1 MTEEN
6 VKKTSFFKKMY
17 LAIKDFEHYGIFA
30 AENLWIAIKYLLKI
44 MIIFAV
50 IVAGMFTYQFYTY
63 FQNAVHYFENN
74 IQEVSFAN
82 NQLEVNKGETI
93 EIQNDTSA
101 IPYIVIST
109 NATQEEFD
117 NYKQKLESYAAG
129 MMILKDKVVY
139 KNEILTQSLEYRYED
154 ITKNYEIGEFDK
166 QAVLDFIK
174 QIDMVSLVLS
184 MFFVVFIYVY
194 AVYLATAFVDIMMLG
209 VLGFI
214 IGRIAGM
221 KIRFKA
227 TFNIGIYA
235 LTLPILLNILY
246 IVVNT
251 LTGFTIQNFSW
262 MYTTI
267 SYIYVIVAIF
277 MIKSDFIDKQVE
289 LMKIMEE
296 QEKVRREIL
305 LQEEKKKKE
314 EENQNQDNK
323 DNKDKEDKKEE
334 EKKQKKKET
343 PSLDDG
349 LAPQGVE
356 ELPNNE

>member
-1 MTEEN
+1 MTKEN

-30 AENLWIAIKYLLKI
+30 AESLWVAIKYLLKI
-44 MIIFAV
+44 MIVFGV

-63 FQNAVHYFENN
+63 FQSAVHYFENN

-93 EIQNDTSA
+93 EIQNDTSV
-101 IPYIVIST
+101 IPYIVIDT
-109 NATQEEFD
+109 DATEEEMQ
-117 NYKQKLESYAAG
+117 NYMQKLESYEAG
-129 MMILKDKVVY
+129 IMVLKDKILY

-154 ITKNYEIGEFDK
+154 ITKNYPIGAFDK
-166 QAVLDFIK
+166 QAVMDFIK
-174 QIDMVSLVLS
+174 QIDMVSLIVS

-221 KIRFKA
+221 KIRFRA

-277 MIKSDFIDKQVE
+277 MIKSDFIDKQAE
-289 LMKIMEE
+289 LMKIIEE
-296 QEKVRREIL
+296 QEKVRREII
-305 LQEEKKKKE
+305 LQEEQKKE
-314 EENQNQDNK
+314 EEKKENQ

-334 EKKQKKKET
+334 EKKQKKKEN
-343 PSLDDG
+343 PGLDDG

-356 ELPNNE
+356 ELRNNE

>member
-1 MTEEN
+1 MTKEN

-30 AENLWIAIKYLLKI
+30 AENLWTAIKYLLKI

-93 EIQNDTSA
+93 EIQNDISV
-101 IPYIVIST
+101 IPYIVIDT
-109 NATQEEFD
+109 DTTEEEMQ
-117 NYKQKLESYAAG
+117 NYMQKLESYEAG
-129 MMILKDKVVY
+129 IMILKDKVLY

-154 ITKNYEIGEFDK
+154 ITKNYPIGAFDK
-166 QAVLDFIK
+166 QAVVDFIK
-174 QIDMVSLVLS
+174 QIDMVSLMLS

-221 KIRFKA
+221 KIRFRA

-277 MIKSDFIDKQVE
+277 MIKSDFIDKQAE
-289 LMKIMEE
+289 LMKIIEE
-296 QEKVRREIL
+296 QEKVRREII
-305 LQEEKKKKE
+305 LQEEQKKE
-314 EENQNQDNK
+314 EEKKENQ

-334 EKKQKKKET
+334 EKKQKKKEN
-343 PSLDDG
+343 PGLDDG

-356 ELPNNE
+356 ELRNNE

>member
-1 MTEEN
+1 MTKEN
-6 VKKTSFFKKMY
+6 VEKTSFFKKMY

-30 AENLWIAIKYLLKI
+30 AESLWVAIKYLLKI
-44 MIIFAV
+44 MIIFGV

-63 FQNAVHYFENN
+63 FQNGVHYFENN

-93 EIQNDTSA
+93 EIQNDTSV
-101 IPYIVIST
+101 IPYIVIDT
-109 NATQEEFD
+109 DATEEEMQ
-117 NYKQKLESYAAG
+117 NYMQKLESYEAG
-129 MMILKDKVVY
+129 IMVLKDKILY

-154 ITKNYEIGEFDK
+154 ITKNYLIGAFDK
-166 QAVLDFIK
+166 QAVVDFIK

-221 KIRFKA
+221 KIRFRA

-277 MIKSDFIDKQVE
+277 MIKSDFIDKQAE
-289 LMKIMEE
+289 LMKIIEE
-296 QEKVRREIL
+296 QEKVRREII
-305 LQEEKKKKE
+305 LQEEQKKE
-314 EENQNQDNK
+314 EEKKENQ

-334 EKKQKKKET
+334 EKKQKKKEN
-343 PSLDDG
+343 PGLDDG

>member
-6 VKKTSFFKKMY
+6 VKKTGFFKKIY

-30 AENLWIAIKYLLKI
+30 AENSWTAIKYLLKI
-44 MIIFAV
+44 MIIFGV
-50 IVAGMFTYQFYTY
+50 IVSGMFAYQFYTY

-93 EIQNDTSA
+93 EIQNDASA
-101 IPYIVIST
+101 IPYIVIDT
-109 NATQEEFD
+109 DATEEELQ
-117 NYKQKLESYAAG
+117 NYRQKLDSYEAG
-129 MMILKDKVVY
+129 VMVLKDKVLY
-139 KNEILTQSLEYRYED
+139 KNEILTQSLEYRYEE
-154 ITKNYEIGEFDK
+154 ITKNYPIGEFDK
-166 QAVLDFIK
+166 QAVLDFVK
-174 QIDMVSLVLS
+174 NLDMVSLMIS
-184 MFFVVFIYVY
+184 MFVVIFIYVY
-194 AVYLATAFVDIMMLG
+194 VVYLATAFVDIVMLG

-214 IGRIAGM
+214 VGRIAGM

-227 TFNIGIYA
+227 TFNIGVYA

-277 MIKSDFIDKQVE
+277 MIKSDFIDKQAE
-289 LMKIMEE
+289 LMKIIEE
-296 QEKVRREIL
+296 QEKVRREMI

-314 EENQNQDNK
+314 EEKENQDNK
-323 DNKDKEDKKEE
+323 DQEEKQKE
-334 EKKQKKKET
+334 EKKQKKKEKEE
-343 PSLDDG
+343 PGLDDG

>member
-1 MTEEN
+1 MTKEN

-30 AENLWIAIKYLLKI
+30 AESLWVAIKYLLKI
-44 MIIFAV
+44 MIVFGV

-93 EIQNDTSA
+93 EIQNDISV
-101 IPYIVIST
+101 IPYIVIDT
-109 NATQEEFD
+109 DTTEEEMQ
-117 NYKQKLESYAAG
+117 NYMQKLESYEAG
-129 MMILKDKVVY
+129 IMVLKDKVLY

-154 ITKNYEIGEFDK
+154 ITKNYPIGAFDK
-166 QAVLDFIK
+166 QAVEDFIK
-174 QIDMVSLVLS
+174 QIDMVSLIVS

-221 KIRFKA
+221 KIRFRA

-277 MIKSDFIDKQVE
+277 MIKSDFIDKQAE
-289 LMKIMEE
+289 LMKIIEE
-296 QEKVRREIL
+296 QEKVRREII
-305 LQEEKKKKE
+305 LQEEQKKE
-314 EENQNQDNK
+314 EEKKENQ

-334 EKKQKKKET
+334 EKKQKKKEN

-356 ELPNNE
+356 ELRNNE

>member
-1 MTEEN
+1 
-6 VKKTSFFKKMY
+6 
-17 LAIKDFEHYGIFA
+17 
-30 AENLWIAIKYLLKI
+30 

-63 FQNAVHYFENN
+63 FQNTVHYFENN

-93 EIQNDTSA
+93 EIQNDTSV
-101 IPYIVIST
+101 IPYIVIDT
-109 NATQEEFD
+109 DATEEEMQ
-117 NYKQKLESYAAG
+117 NYMQKLESYEAG
-129 MMILKDKVVY
+129 IMILKDKVLY

-154 ITKNYEIGEFDK
+154 ITKNYPIGAFDK
-166 QAVLDFIK
+166 QTVVDFIK
-174 QIDMVSLVLS
+174 QIDMVSLMLS

-221 KIRFKA
+221 KIRFRA

-277 MIKSDFIDKQVE
+277 MIKSDFIDKQAE
-289 LMKIMEE
+289 LMKIIEE
-296 QEKVRREIL
+296 QEKVRREII
-305 LQEEKKKKE
+305 LQEEQKKE
-314 EENQNQDNK
+314 EEKKENQ

-334 EKKQKKKET
+334 EKKQKKKEN

-356 ELPNNE
+356 ELRNNE

>member
-1 MTEEN
+1 MTKEN

-30 AENLWIAIKYLLKI
+30 AENLWVAIKYLLKI
-44 MIIFAV
+44 MIIFGV

-63 FQNAVHYFENN
+63 FQSAVHYFENN

-82 NQLEVNKGETI
+82 NQLEVNKGENI
-93 EIQNDTSA
+93 EIQNGTSA
-101 IPYIVIST
+101 LPYIVIDT
-109 NATQEEFD
+109 DTTEEQLE
-117 NYKQKLESYAAG
+117 NYKKKLESYEAG
-129 MMILKDKVVY
+129 IMILKDKVLY

-154 ITKNYEIGEFDK
+154 ITKNYPIGAFDK
-166 QAVLDFIK
+166 QAVVDFIK
-174 QIDMVSLVLS
+174 QIDMVSLMLS

-277 MIKSDFIDKQVE
+277 MIKSDFIDKQAE
-289 LMKIMEE
+289 LMKIIEE
-296 QEKVRREIL
+296 QEKVRREII
-305 LQEEKKKKE
+305 LQEEQKKE
-314 EENQNQDNK
+314 EEKKENQ
-323 DNKDKEDKKEE
+323 DNKDKEDKKED
-334 EKKQKKKET
+334 EKKQKKKEN

>member
-6 VKKTSFFKKMY
+6 VKKTGFFKKIY

-30 AENLWIAIKYLLKI
+30 AENLWTAIKYLLKI
-44 MIIFAV
+44 MVIFAV
-50 IVAGMFTYQFYTY
+50 IVSGMFAYQFYTY

-101 IPYIVIST
+101 IPYIVIDT
-109 NATQEEFD
+109 DATEEELQS
-117 NYKQKLESYAAG
+117 YRQKLDSYEAG
-129 MMILKDKVVY
+129 IMILKDKVLY
-139 KNEILTQSLEYRYED
+139 KNEILTQSLEYRYEE
-154 ITKNYEIGEFDK
+154 ITKNYPIGEFDK
-166 QAVLDFIK
+166 QAVLDFVTK
-174 QIDMVSLVLS
+174 LDMVSLMIS
-184 MFFVVFIYVY
+184 MFVAIFIYVY
-194 AVYLATAFVDIMMLG
+194 VVYLATAFVDIVMLG

-214 IGRIAGM
+214 VGRIAGM

-227 TFNIGIYA
+227 TFNIGVYA
-235 LTLPILLNILY
+235 LTLPILLNVLY

-277 MIKSDFIDKQVE
+277 MIKSDFIDKQAE
-289 LMKIMEE
+289 LMKIIEE
-296 QEKVRREIL
+296 QEKVRREII

-314 EENQNQDNK
+314 EEKENQDNK
-323 DNKDKEDKKEE
+323 DQEEKQKE
-334 EKKQKKKET
+334 EKKQKKKEKEE
-343 PSLDDG
+343 PGLDDG